1 MQTFSLPKDFLSC
14 PQHKGWHHRILVPKE
29 VVKSP
34 SLEVFRKR
42 MDVAMSNKLV
52 GMEGMV

>member
-42 MDVAMSNKLV
+42 MDVAISNKLV